1 MTDYVNPNADLLPD
15 YPPEPP
21 EWTVVAST
29 GGGVRT
35 FHTRTAADWVDLSG
49 LRRDWHEVCDLDERR
64 SPEIRSVPVNNAPG
78 STSDGFHTFDELYE
92 FRMLYHAA
100 FVNVLEASRT
110 IGVGGGATVKS
121 LKHSDGEFCFG
132 GGWFI
137 VVTELPHGQI
147 SNHYESKHWDL
158 FRVPAVDIP
167 PTFDDHTNEDVIE
180 RLRMFAEFWKAYR

>member
-1 MTDYVNPNADLLPD
+1 MLP
-15 YPPEPP
+15 
-21 EWTVVAST
+21 T
-29 GGGVRT
+29 GIIECKNCGRYRGAEHERC
-35 FHTRTAADWVDLSG
+35 
-49 LRRDWHEVCDLDERR
+49 EVCGSDWKREV
-64 SPEIRSVPVNNAPG
+64 EVEVTG

-167 PTFDDHTNEDVIE
+167 PAFDDHTSEDVIE